1 MMPRSES
8 LGGSSLKPAAS
19 SDPAPEGYRTAR
31 REHWNRVHAPGGRR
45 RTVAAG
51 YHRRLQQVF
60 AQIVPSHARVLEI
73 GCGQGDL
80 LAALRPR
87 LGVGVDFSRQ
97 ALSSARAAH
106 KGLLFVEA
114 DGHSLPFRAG
124 AFDVI
129 ILSDLVND
137 LWDVQRVLEEVRRL
151 ATARTRVILNW
162 YSRVWEAPLRIL
174 KALGLSAPLLTQ
186 NWLTATD
193 VSSLLRLA
201 GLDPIRHWEEVLLPI
216 RLPLIEPFAN
226 RVLVRFWPFYL
237 AAVSN
242 FFVARPDPSPG
253 DGLPTVSV
261 VVPARNEA
269 GRVQEIIQRV
279 PDMGRWTEIV
289 FVEGHS
295 RDNTLEAIRDAIAA
309 TAGRRL
315 SVYQQLG
322 EGKGDAVRLGFERS
336 SGDILMI
343 LDADLTVA
351 PEELPRFYDAVRT
364 GKGEFA
370 NGVRLVYPM
379 EQQAMQFANLV
390 ANRAFGLIF
399 SWIMGQPVRDTLCG
413 TKVLWRRDYDDIT
426 SIRHEFGDFD
436 PFGDFDLL
444 FGAAKLQRRVI
455 DIPVRYRERTYGS
468 TNIRRWR
475 HGVLLARM
483 ALIGAR
489 RLKFV

>member
-1 MMPRSES
+1 VRHEGKGPA
-8 LGGSSLKPAAS
+8 SSLSDAAIP
-19 SDPAPEGYRTAR
+19 DPAPERYRAAR
-31 REHWNRVHAPGGRR
+31 RDHWNRVHAAWGHR
-45 RTVAAG
+45 RTAAAG
-51 YHRRLQQVF
+51 YHQRLRQVF
-60 AQIVPSHARVLEI
+60 AQVVPSHGRVLEI

-87 LGVGVDFSRQ
+87 LGVGVDFSRE
-97 ALSSARAAH
+97 ALSSAGAAH
-106 KGLLFVEA
+106 RNLLFVEA
-114 DGHSLPFRAG
+114 DGHSLPFRPG
-124 AFDVI
+124 AFDAI

-151 ATARTRVILNW
+151 ATGRTRVILNC
-162 YSRVWEAPLRIL
+162 YSRVWEAPLRVL
-174 KALGLSAPLLTQ
+174 KALGLSPPLLTQ
-186 NWLTATD
+186 NWLTAGD
-193 VSSLLRLA
+193 VASLLRLA
-201 GLDPIRHWEEVLLPI
+201 GLDLIRHWEEVLLPI
-216 RLPLIEPFAN
+216 RLPVVEPLAN
-226 RVLVRFWPFYL
+226 RVLVRMWPFYF

-242 FFVARPDPSPG
+242 FFVARSEASPESA
-253 DGLPTVSV
+253 LPTVSV

-269 GRVQEIIQRV
+269 GRVQEIIERV
-279 PDMGRWTEIV
+279 PDMGLWTEVI

-295 RDNTLEAIRDAIAA
+295 RDNTLETIRDAIAA

-315 SVYQQLG
+315 SVYQQSG

-351 PEELPRFYDAVRT
+351 PEELPRFYEAVRT

-379 EQQAMQFANLV
+379 EQEAMQAANLI
-390 ANRAFGLIF
+390 ANRAFGWIF

-413 TKVLWRRDYDDIT
+413 TKVLWRRDYDEIAAN
-426 SIRHEFGDFD
+426 RHVFGDFD

-444 FGAAKLQRRVI
+444 FGAARLQRRII
-455 DIPVRYRERTYGS
+455 DIPVRYRERTYGT

-483 ALIGAR
+483 ALVGAR